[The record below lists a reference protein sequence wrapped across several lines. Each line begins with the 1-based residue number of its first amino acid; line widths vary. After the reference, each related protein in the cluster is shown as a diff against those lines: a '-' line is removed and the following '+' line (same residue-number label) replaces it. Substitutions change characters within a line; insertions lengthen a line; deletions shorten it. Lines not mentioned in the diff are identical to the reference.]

1 MVRSMTGYGRETAE
15 SVQWKVTV
23 EMKSVNNRFLD
34 ITVKMPKQY
43 NPLEDLIKKEISAV
57 LNRGHVDAY
66 ITVEEVGERKQ
77 SIAVD
82 MDLALDY
89 CRAMKEIAEATGLPY
104 QIDITDVASY
114 YGVLT
119 AQKEESDLDELWE
132 TMRVAVKGSLMQLF
146 DMRVTEG
153 SKLAVDIESR
163 LDILAGIREKILV
176 RSPLVVADYREKLSQ
191 RIQAVLG
198 EVEIDQDKLLNEV
211 AFFADKADIAEELTR
226 LKSHF
231 EQFHDNLVK
240 DEPVGRK
247 LDFILQE
254 INREINTIG
263 SKANDTEIS
272 HLVIEAKGELE
283 KIREQVQNFE

>member
-1 MVRSMTGYGRETAE
+1 MVRSMTGYGRATAE
-15 SVQWKVTV
+15 SVNWNVTV
-23 EMKSVNNRFLD
+23 EMKSVNNRYLD

-43 NPLEDLIKKEISAV
+43 NPLEDQIKKEISAV
-57 LNRGHVDAY
+57 LSRGHIDAY
-66 ITVEEVGERKQ
+66 ITVEEVGEGRQ

-82 MDLALDY
+82 TDLALEY
-89 CRAMKEIAEATGLPY
+89 CRAMKEIAEKTNLPY
-104 QIDITDVASY
+104 QINLTDVASY

-119 AQKEESDLDELWE
+119 AQKQESDLDELWQ
-132 TMRVAVKGSLMQLF
+132 TMSEAVKGSLKQLF
-146 DMRVTEG
+146 EMRVTEG

-163 LDILAGIREKILV
+163 LDILADIREKIVV
-176 RSPLVVADYREKLSQ
+176 RSPLVVSDYREKLTQ
-191 RIQAVLG
+191 RIQDVLG
-198 EVEIDQDKLLNEV
+198 EIEIDQDKLLNEV

-231 EQFHDNLVK
+231 EQFLDNLAK

-263 SKANDTEIS
+263 SKANDSEIS

>member
-1 MVRSMTGYGRETAE
+1 MVRSMTGYGRETSE

-43 NPLEDLIKKEISAV
+43 NPLEDSIKKEISAV

-89 CRAMKEIAEATGLPY
+89 CRAMKEIAEATNLPY
-104 QIDITDVASY
+104 QINLTDVASY
-114 YGVLT
+114 YGVMT

-132 TMRVAVKGSLMQLF
+132 TMRVAVKGSLKQLF

-191 RIQAVLG
+191 RIQDVLG
-198 EVEIDQDKLLNEV
+198 DIEIDQDKLLNEV

-226 LKSHF
+226 LQSHF
-231 EQFHDNLVK
+231 EQFRDNLVK

>member
-132 TMRVAVKGSLMQLF
+132 TMRVAVKGSLAQLF

-191 RIQAVLG
+191 RIQDVLG

>member
-43 NPLEDLIKKEISAV
+43 NPLEDSIKKEISAV

-82 MDLALDY
+82 VDLALDY
-89 CRAMKEIAEATGLPY
+89 CHAMKEIAEATNLPY
-104 QIDITDVASY
+104 QINLTDVASY

-119 AQKEESDLDELWE
+119 AQKEESDLDELWQ
-132 TMRVAVKGSLMQLF
+132 TMRVAVKGSLMQLL

-153 SKLAVDIESR
+153 LKLAADIESR
-163 LDILAGIREKILV
+163 LDILAGIREKISV

-191 RIQAVLG
+191 RIQDVLG
-198 EVEIDQDKLLNEV
+198 EVEIDSDKLLNEV

-226 LKSHF
+226 LRSHY
-231 EQFHDNLVK
+231 EQFRDNLAK

>member
-43 NPLEDLIKKEISAV
+43 NPLEDSIKKEISAV

-89 CRAMKEIAEATGLPY
+89 CRAMKEIAEATNLPY
-104 QIDITDVASY
+104 QINLTDVASY
-114 YGVLT
+114 YGVMT

-132 TMRVAVKGSLMQLF
+132 TMRVAVKGSLKQLF

-176 RSPLVVADYREKLSQ
+176 RSPLVVADYREKLTQ
-191 RIQAVLG
+191 RIQDVLG

-211 AFFADKADIAEELTR
+211 AFFADKVDIAEELTR

-231 EQFHDNLVK
+231 EQFRDNLVK

>member
-176 RSPLVVADYREKLSQ
+176 RSPLVVADYREKLAQ
-191 RIQAVLG
+191 RIQDVLG

>member
-15 SVQWKVTV
+15 SANWKVTV

-34 ITVKMPKQY
+34 VTVKMPKQY

-57 LNRGHVDAY
+57 LSRGHVDAY

-82 MDLALDY
+82 TDLALDY
-89 CRAMKEIAEATGLPY
+89 CRAMQEIADKTGLPY
-104 QIDITDVASY
+104 QINLTDVASY

-119 AQKEESDLDELWE
+119 AQKEESDLDELWL
-132 TMRVAVKGSLMQLF
+132 TMGEAVKGSLKQLF

-153 SKLAVDIESR
+153 AKLAVDIQSR
-163 LDILAGIREKILV
+163 LNILAEIREKIMV
-176 RSPLVVADYREKLSQ
+176 RSPLVVSDYREKLSQ
-191 RIQAVLG
+191 RIQDVLG
-198 EVEIDQDKLLNEV
+198 EVEIDHDKLLNEV
-211 AFFADKADIAEELTR
+211 AFFADKADIAEEITR
-226 LKSHF
+226 LGSHF
-231 EQFHDNLVK
+231 EQFLDNFAK

-254 INREINTIG
+254 INREVNTIG

>member
-15 SVQWKVTV
+15 SESWKVTV
-23 EMKSVNNRFLD
+23 EIKSVNNRFLD
-34 ITVKMPKQY
+34 VSVKMPKQY
-43 NPLEDLIKKEISAV
+43 NPLEELIKKEISAV
-57 LNRGHVDAY
+57 LSRGHVDAY
-66 ITVEEVGERKQ
+66 ITVEEIGESKQ

-82 MDLALDY
+82 KDLALDY
-89 CRAMKEIAEATGLPY
+89 CRAMQELSGITGIPYEITLK
-104 QIDITDVASY
+104 DVASY

-119 AQKEESDLDELWE
+119 AQKEESDLDELWN
-132 TMRVAVKGSLMQLF
+132 TMSEAVKGALRQLF
-146 DMRVTEG
+146 EMRVTEG
-153 SKLAVDIESR
+153 EKLAA
-163 LDILAGIREKILV
+163 DILARIDILAMIREKILV
-176 RSPLVVADYREKLSQ
+176 RSPLVLSDYREKLTR
-191 RIQAVLG
+191 RIEEVLG
-198 EVEIDQDKLLNEV
+198 EIEIDHDKILNEV

-226 LKSHF
+226 LSSHF
-231 EQFHDNLVK
+231 EQFKSNMAK

-254 INREINTIG
+254 MNREINTVG

>member
-43 NPLEDLIKKEISAV
+43 NPLEDSIKKEISAV

-89 CRAMKEIAEATGLPY
+89 CRAMKEIAEATNLPY
-104 QIDITDVASY
+104 QINLTDVASY
-114 YGVLT
+114 YGVMT

-132 TMRVAVKGSLMQLF
+132 TMRVAVKGSLKQLF

-176 RSPLVVADYREKLSQ
+176 RSPLVVADYREKLTQ
-191 RIQAVLG
+191 RIQDVLG

-231 EQFHDNLVK
+231 EQFRDNLVK

>member
-15 SVQWKVTV
+15 SANWKVTV

-34 ITVKMPKQY
+34 VTVKMPKQY

-57 LNRGHVDAY
+57 LSRGHVDAY

-82 MDLALDY
+82 TDLALDY
-89 CRAMKEIAEATGLPY
+89 CRAVQEIADKTGLPY
-104 QIDITDVASY
+104 QINLTDIASY

-119 AQKEESDLDELWE
+119 AQKEESDLDELWL
-132 TMRVAVKGSLMQLF
+132 TMGEAVKSSLKQLF

-153 SKLAVDIESR
+153 AKLAVDIQSR
-163 LDILAGIREKILV
+163 LNILAEIREKIMV
-176 RSPLVVADYREKLSQ
+176 RSPLVVSDYREKLSQ
-191 RIQAVLG
+191 RIQDVLG

-211 AFFADKADIAEELTR
+211 AFFADKADIAEEITR
-226 LKSHF
+226 LGSHF
-231 EQFHDNLVK
+231 EQFLDNLAK

-254 INREINTIG
+254 INREVNTIG

>member
-1 MVRSMTGYGRETAE
+1 
-15 SVQWKVTV
+15 
-23 EMKSVNNRFLD
+23 
-34 ITVKMPKQY
+34 
-43 NPLEDLIKKEISAV
+43 
-57 LNRGHVDAY
+57 
-66 ITVEEVGERKQ
+66 
-77 SIAVD
+77 

-89 CRAMKEIAEATGLPY
+89 CRAMKEIAEATNLPY
-104 QIDITDVASY
+104 QINLTDVASY
-114 YGVLT
+114 YGVMT

-132 TMRVAVKGSLMQLF
+132 TMRVAVKGSLKQLF

-176 RSPLVVADYREKLSQ
+176 RSPLVVADYREKLTQ
-191 RIQAVLG
+191 RIQDVLG

-231 EQFHDNLVK
+231 EQFRDNLVK

>member
-15 SVQWKVTV
+15 SVNWKVTV

-34 ITVKMPKQY
+34 VTVKMPKQY
-43 NPLEDLIKKEISAV
+43 NPLEDLVKKEISAV
-57 LNRGHVDAY
+57 LSRGHVDVY
-66 ITVEEVGERKQ
+66 ITVEEIGERKQ
-77 SIAVD
+77 SIVVD
-82 MDLALDY
+82 GDLALDY
-89 CRAMKEIAEATGLPY
+89 CRAMKEIAEKTGLPY
-104 QIDITDVASY
+104 QINLTDVASY

-119 AQKEESDLDELWE
+119 AQKEESDLDELWV
-132 TMRVAVKGSLMQLF
+132 TMSEAVKGSLQQLF

-153 SKLAVDIESR
+153 AKLAVDIKSR
-163 LDILAGIREKILV
+163 LDILAEIREKIMV
-176 RSPLVVADYREKLSQ
+176 RSPLVVSDYREKLAQ
-191 RIQAVLG
+191 RIQDVLG

-211 AFFADKADIAEELTR
+211 AFFTDKADIAEETTR
-226 LKSHF
+226 LGSHF
-231 EQFHDNLVK
+231 EQFLDNLAK

-254 INREINTIG
+254 INREVNTIG

>member
-15 SVQWKVTV
+15 SESWKVTV
-23 EMKSVNNRFLD
+23 EIKSVNNRFLD
-34 ITVKMPKQY
+34 VSVKMPKQY
-43 NPLEDLIKKEISAV
+43 NPLEELIKKEISAV
-57 LNRGHVDAY
+57 LSRGHVDAY
-66 ITVEEVGERKQ
+66 ITVEEIGEAKQ

-82 MDLALDY
+82 KDLALDY
-89 CRAMKEIAEATGLPY
+89 CRAMRELSDITGIPY
-104 QIDITDVASY
+104 QMTLKDVASY

-119 AQKEESDLDELWE
+119 AQKEESDLDELWNTMSDAIKGALKQLFE
-132 TMRVAVKGSLMQLF
+132 MRVI
-146 DMRVTEG
+146 EG
-153 SKLAVDIESR
+153 EKLAA
-163 LDILAGIREKILV
+163 DILARIDILAMIREKILV
-176 RSPLVVADYREKLSQ
+176 RSPLVLNDYREKLTQ
-191 RIQAVLG
+191 RIEEVLG
-198 EVEIDQDKLLNEV
+198 EIEIDHDKILNEV

-226 LKSHF
+226 LLSHF
-231 EQFHDNLVK
+231 DQFKSNLAK

-254 INREINTIG
+254 MNREVNTIG